1 MSFRL
6 RPVGYAKWMLT
17 QCLSSDYKIL
27 ARDYL
32 ASDALEC
39 VAVVVIDDVLKYQDP
54 VWVRQD
60 VYLGSNLAA
69 LSLLH
74 CFDPTHL
81 GYLKEK

>member
-1 MSFRL
+1 M
-6 RPVGYAKWMLT
+6 
-17 QCLSSDYKIL
+17 
-27 ARDYL
+27 

-39 VAVVVIDDVLKYQDP
+39 VVVVVVVVIDDVLKYQDP
-54 VWVRQD
+54 VWARQD